1 MDGGTDGRCK
11 MSSRWWILFGA
22 MGGWALAAGGSDV
35 IVGGGEWQLA
45 GAMECARLTIESG
58 ATLTGSGRLD
68 GDLRVAGDVSPG
80 RNGTGTQTVGGAV
93 LFVPGSRYLCDA
105 AGHEDLDRLAAAG
118 AVGGTAVVHVVP
130 ASDAIPVGQII
141 ISGAA
146 ASDYSGF
153 LAANAH
159 AWRLAPTNSLDLALT
174 DLRGDTDGDGLPDWW
189 EMGYFQND
197 RTAAAPAGNPDG
209 DPALNID
216 EYGANTDP
224 GDGNS
229 FLHLTAI
236 RRADA
241 DAPVLTWTTAAGR
254 RYAVVRSTNL
264 ALPGAAATSAVVT
277 TYAQPLNVWTGAV
290 ADGRTVSYWITA
302 EENVP

>member
-1 MDGGTDGRCK
+1 

-22 MGGWALAAGGSDV
+22 MGGWVLTAGGSDIV
-35 IVGGGEWQLA
+35 VGGGEWQLA
-45 GAMECARLTIESG
+45 GAVECDRLTIKPG
-58 ATLTGSGRLD
+58 AILTGSGRLD
-68 GDLRVAGDVSPG
+68 GDLRVEGDVSPG
-80 RNGTGTQTVGGAV
+80 RNGIGTQTVGGAV

-105 AGHEDLDRLAAAG
+105 AGHENLDRLAAAG

-130 ASDAIPVGQII
+130 ASGAIPVGQII
-141 ISGAA
+141 VSGAA

-153 LAANAH
+153 SAADAH

-174 DLRGDTDGDGLPDWW
+174 HLRGDTDGDGLPDWW
-189 EMGYFQND
+189 EMAYFQNS
-197 RTAAAPAGNPDG
+197 RTNATPTGNPDE

-224 GDGNS
+224 GDSDS

-236 RRADA
+236 RRGDT
-241 DAPVLTWTTAAGR
+241 DVPVLTWTTAAGR
-254 RYAVVRSTNL
+254 RYAVIRSTNL
-264 ALPGAAATSAVVT
+264 ALSGAAATSAVVT
-277 TYAQPLNVWTGAV
+277 AYAQPLNVWTGAV
-290 ADGRTVSYWITA
+290 AGSRIASYWITA